1 MRPEWT
7 QLLDNGEHKTTGSFE
22 VRVSPK
28 AKRVRIT
35 VTFGGQVTVV
45 VPNGFD
51 HQQIPSLLDRH
62 ARWLQKA
69 KIRMQDRVK
78 LSEVLPLKS
87 DTLELASVSES
98 WAVQYQL
105 GEGTMIEI
113 RSNGSNELTVTGP
126 IEDFAKVQSALLAWI
141 KQHIEPFLISRVDE
155 LSRQAG
161 CHPAKVTIRSQK
173 TRWGSC
179 SSSGAI
185 SLNLRLAFLPAHLV
199 DYVILHEI
207 AHLSHM
213 DHSIRF
219 WETMETLVPQPRC
232 LDRQLRTAGGL
243 VPYWIAYTNTAL

>member
-1 MRPEWT
+1 MPEWT
-7 QLLDNGEHKTTGSFE
+7 QLLDNSEHNSTGPFE

-35 VTFGGQVTVV
+35 VTIGGRVTVV

-51 HQQIPSLLDRH
+51 HWQIPSLLDRH
-62 ARWLQKA
+62 ARWLQRA
-69 KIRMQDRVK
+69 KIRMQDRVTI
-78 LSEVLPLKS
+78 SGVLPQRVDKI
-87 DTLELASVSES
+87 ELASVSES
-98 WAVQYQL
+98 WAVHYRL
-105 GEGTMIEI
+105 GEGTMVEI
-113 RSNGSNELTVTGP
+113 HSNGSNALTVNGP
-126 IEDFAKVQSALLAWI
+126 VEDFAKVQSALRAWV
-141 KQHIEPFLISRVDE
+141 KQHIESFLIRRVDE

-213 DHSIRF
+213 DHSIHF
-219 WETMETLVPQPRC
+219 WDTMETLVPQPRR
-232 LDRQLRTAGGL
+232 LDRQLRASGDF
-243 VPYWIAYTNTAL
+243 VPYWIGYTNTTP